1 MYALPPGMQ
10 EVLQNPPFQV
20 RCFAQVWQRPWPPE
34 GGQVGAIGTQLKIPP
49 LWIESGTV
57 TIDNTGVQRRRAN
70 FVLTIPGGGGSEKG
84 YAAIMPTSVNSPLT
98 PFRNYLQV
106 WWWAGSMNS
115 YPDPQDPTNG
125 AYLLGLFT
133 ITDVEVD
140 ATTKGDITLHV
151 SAQDWSQD
159 ISRRVLT
166 YPYVTQNGTNMVAAV
181 QQMIQHAAPHVVP
194 VFSADATNAQTSEG
208 ASPGTLYAAG
218 YTWDEGQDPWEACQ
232 QMVEACG
239 MMLYFGPAGVLH
251 MVYIPNPAS
260 TPVCW
265 VYAEGSTT
273 QHNNITSITR
283 TFSQSQ
289 VFNFV
294 EYVVEGANANPSP
307 DLLYTGT
314 SFLAQIGDTDP
325 TSPTYQ
331 FGPYGVAADVQFDM
345 INYQQSTALTAAKA
359 RLRRDLGA
367 ADMVTFTAL
376 PNPAHEAYDVIQ
388 VYSPRIGLSQK
399 YVIDTIDF
407 DLGVKKDMSIT
418 ARRVVNVP

>member
-10 EVLQNPPFQV
+10 EVLQSPPFQV
-20 RCFAQVWQRPWPPE
+20 RCFAQIWQRPFPPE
-34 GGQVGAIGTQLKIPP
+34 GGQAGVIGTKLPIPP

-57 TIDNTGVQRRRAN
+57 TIDNTGVQRRRAD
-70 FVLTIPGGGGSEKG
+70 FVITIPNGQGSTI
-84 YAAIMPTSVNSPLT
+84 APNSIVPTNVSSPLT

-106 WWWAGSMNS
+106 WWWAGAIGTQA
-115 YPDPQDPTNG
+115 PQDPTSG

-133 ITDVEVD
+133 ITDVAVD
-140 ATTKGDITLHV
+140 ATTKGDITIHV
-151 SAQDWSQD
+151 TGQDWSQD

-166 YPYVTQNGTNMVAAV
+166 YPYVTPNGTNMVSAV
-181 QQMIQHAAPHVVP
+181 QGIIQYAAPNVVP
-194 VFSADATNAQTSEG
+194 YFTADATNAQTSEG

-218 YTWDEGQDPWEACQ
+218 YTWDEGQDPWEAAQ

-239 MMLYFGPAGVLH
+239 MQLYFGPAGALN
-251 MVYIPNPAS
+251 MTYIPNPAS

-265 VYAEGSTT
+265 TYAQGSTT
-273 QHNNITSITR
+273 AHNNITGLTR

-289 VFNFV
+289 VFNYV

-314 SFLAQIGDTDP
+314 SFLAQLGDTDP
-325 TSPTYQ
+325 SSPTYMH
-331 FGPYGVAADVQFDM
+331 GPYGIAADVQFDM
-345 INYQQSTALTAAKA
+345 LNYQQSTALTAAKA

-376 PNPAHEAYDVIQ
+376 PNPAHEAYDVVK
-388 VYSPRIGLSQK
+388 VYAPRIGLTQD
-399 YVIDTIDF
+399 YVIDTVEY
-407 DLGVKKDMSIT
+407 DLGVKKDMTIT